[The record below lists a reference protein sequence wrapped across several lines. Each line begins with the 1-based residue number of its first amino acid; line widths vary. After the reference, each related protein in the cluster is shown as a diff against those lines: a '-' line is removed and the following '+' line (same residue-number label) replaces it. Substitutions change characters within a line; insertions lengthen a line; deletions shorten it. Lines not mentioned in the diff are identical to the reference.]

1 MPEQTRAKGARR
13 GKASPR
19 GGSRNWLYLV
29 GAAAVVVIIGLA
41 VIVTGQG
48 EPGGAP
54 KTDNTGSSQTPVSQT
69 AFPSWL
75 SALKTLGRYT
85 GNQVREAYAYAETAQ
100 DNMGYIPCYCG
111 CGDAAHGYHR
121 SSFNCFVKNKAA
133 SGDANW
139 EQHGSQCEMCVDIA
153 LTTKSM
159 LGQGKTLKQV
169 RAEIDRRYAS
179 IGRPTDTPP
188 VP

>member
-1 MPEQTRAKGARR
+1 
-13 GKASPR
+13 
-19 GGSRNWLYLV
+19 
-29 GAAAVVVIIGLA
+29 
-41 VIVTGQG
+41 
-48 EPGGAP
+48 
-54 KTDNTGSSQTPVSQT
+54 
-69 AFPSWL
+69 
-75 SALKTLGRYT
+75 
-85 GNQVREAYAYAETAQ
+85 
-100 DNMGYIPCYCG
+100 MGYIPCYCG

-121 SSFNCFVKNKAA
+121 SSFNCFVKNKTAGGA
-133 SGDANW
+133 ANW

-153 LTTKSM
+153 LTTKNM